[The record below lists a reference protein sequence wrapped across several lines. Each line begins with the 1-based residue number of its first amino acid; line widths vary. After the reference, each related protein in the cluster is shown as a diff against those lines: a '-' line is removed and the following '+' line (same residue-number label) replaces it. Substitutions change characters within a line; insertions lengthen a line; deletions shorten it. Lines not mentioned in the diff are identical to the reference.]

1 MRPRQQPPMSQ
12 TPVHIKPET
21 IRKGLTF
28 IPKSVLDTIRN
39 DGPDCLSAE
48 DYNQFRD
55 QLPYCLGSGSVTTVA
70 KVSPTREWDEYF
82 PFIDGLEGDDHIYQE
97 LRHPNNTIKSNINR
111 VDLRTNGADIRPI
124 VVLNEEEKEE
134 TYLHYKLWWPRDNY
148 IDSHSSLRMLE
159 KLRPLM
165 TTKHY
170 GKFKKAI
177 NDTKGH
183 LCGRL
188 RIRTWGRADVF
199 FTEGR
204 GVPLCFGHPN
214 TNSVGQICYGG
225 NPTPSKELEIYQT
238 LDILEKRVNFLSP
251 MTGPSVWGG
260 TEICRIDIAPHG
272 SRLAPVSFNP
282 NTGGWLWDL
291 LLLFVT
297 NTDILQAAYS
307 YSQRRRE
314 VESSSRVSLR
324 VLSFNRHFPSP
335 INKMGEEYEEF
346 INSPPDG
353 YNDRRTKLLESWLH
367 QNLTATRPISI
378 PLLSS
383 AARQIS
389 NPDTNPAIKLL
400 KLLMTGITN
409 PIQPPYMSMPHQP
422 HLATLG
428 ARQNW
433 IPNNLVWK
441 IARSL
446 DGLPQGH
453 IETEIRD
460 NETYSY
466 WSSLLIPK
474 GISLRD
480 TWKHSHS
487 HPSDDSI
494 KERLQSLANSYGYDY
509 TNNCNFKLHDIFSC
523 HRALTNDGT

>member
-12 TPVHIKPET
+12 TLVHVKPET

-39 DGPDCLSAE
+39 DGHDCLTAE
-48 DYNQFRD
+48 DYNQFREK
-55 QLPYCLGSGSVTTVA
+55 LPYCLGSGSVTTVA
-70 KVSPTREWDEYF
+70 KVSDKYIWDEYF
-82 PFIDGLEGDDHIYQE
+82 PLIDGLEGDDHIYQE
-97 LRHPNNTIKSNINR
+97 LRHHNNTIKSNINR
-111 VDLRTNGADIRPI
+111 VDLMINGADIRPI
-124 VVLNEEEKEE
+124 VVLNEKEKKE

-148 IDSHSSLRMLE
+148 INGLSSLQMLE
-159 KLRPLM
+159 RLRPLM

-170 GKFKKAI
+170 RKFQKALNI
-177 NDTKGH
+177 RWDH
-183 LCGRL
+183 SL

-199 FTEGR
+199 FTEGK

-260 TEICRIDIAPHG
+260 TEICKIDIAPHG

-297 NTDILQAAYS
+297 NTDILQAAHS
-307 YSQRRRE
+307 HSQRRRE
-314 VESSSRVSLR
+314 VSSSSRVSERILH
-324 VLSFNRHFPSP
+324 SNHFPNP

-346 INSPPDG
+346 FGSPPDEC
-353 YNDRRTKLLESWLH
+353 NDRRTKLLESWLH
-367 QNLTATRPISI
+367 QNLTATSPISI

-400 KLLMTGITN
+400 KLLMSGITN
-409 PIQPPYMSMPHQP
+409 PIQPPYISMPHQP
-422 HLATLG
+422 HLAALG
-428 ARQNW
+428 AKQNW
-433 IPNNLVWK
+433 VPNNLVWK

-446 DGLPQGH
+446 DSLPHGH

-466 WSSLLIPK
+466 WSSLLIPR

-480 TWKHSHS
+480 AWKHSHS
-487 HPSDDSI
+487 FPSNDSI
-494 KERLQSLANSYGYDY
+494 KERLQSLANAHGYDY